1 MRPSGAFWISA
12 LLVAATLGVALWAW
26 LALPPGA
33 GVPTHYLGLDG
44 HRHAGVSRAAL
55 WVIPFVS
62 AIVTLGLTFGPRFT
76 GRAVEAYAPELYAMI
91 LISVTGLLLVTEST
105 LVARAFDA
113 DYNVM
118 RPVAMATGVLLL
130 AVGNYLGKARQNAV
144 VGIKTPW
151 TLSDPRVWDKT
162 HRFTGRAMFLGGLA
176 LIALGFA
183 LHDGNLLG
191 AAIAACTALP
201 VLAGAVWSRVLHGQA
216 AGTVLR
222 R

>member
-1 MRPSGAFWISA
+1 MRISGAFWISV
-12 LLVAATLGVALWAW
+12 LLVAATLGIALWAW

-44 HRHAGVSRAAL
+44 HRHTGVSRLAL
-55 WVIPFVS
+55 WVIPFAS
-62 AIVTLGLTFGPRFT
+62 AVVTLGLTFGPKFT
-76 GRAVEAYAPELYAMI
+76 GRAVEAYAPELYGMI

-113 DYNVM
+113 AYNVM

-151 TLSDPRVWDKT
+151 TLADPRVWDKT
-162 HRFTGRAMFLGGLA
+162 HRFTGRAMFAGGLV
-176 LIALGFA
+176 LIVLGFL
-183 LHDGNLLG
+183 LHDGTALG
-191 AAIAACTALP
+191 AAIALCAALP
-201 VLAGAVWSRVLHGQA
+201 PLVGIGHSLSLSRQA
-216 AGTVLR
+216 
-222 R
+222 

>member
-105 LVARAFDA
+105 LVA
-113 DYNVM
+113 
-118 RPVAMATGVLLL
+118 
-130 AVGNYLGKARQNAV
+130 
-144 VGIKTPW
+144 
-151 TLSDPRVWDKT
+151 
-162 HRFTGRAMFLGGLA
+162 
-176 LIALGFA
+176 
-183 LHDGNLLG
+183 
-191 AAIAACTALP
+191 
-201 VLAGAVWSRVLHGQA
+201 
-216 AGTVLR
+216 
-222 R
+222 

>member
-1 MRPSGAFWISA
+1 MRVSAAFWISV
-12 LLVAATLGVALWAW
+12 LLAAATLGVALWAW

-44 HRHAGVSRAAL
+44 QRHVGVSRTAL

-62 AIVTLGLTFGPRFT
+62 AIVTLGLTFGPRFA
-76 GRAVEAYAPELYAMI
+76 GRAVEAYAPELYGML

-105 LVARAFDA
+105 LVARAFDPA
-113 DYNVM
+113 YNVM
-118 RPVAMATGVLLL
+118 RPVAMATGVLLV
-130 AVGNYLGKARQNAV
+130 AIGNYLGKARQNAV

-151 TLSDPRVWDKT
+151 TLADPRVWDKT

-176 LIALGFA
+176 LIGLAVALR
-183 LHDGNLLG
+183 DGALLG
-191 AAIAACTALP
+191 AAIGACTALP
-201 VLAGAVWSRVLHGQA
+201 ILAGVAWSRVLHGQA
-216 AGTVLR
+216 AGTALR

>member
-1 MRPSGAFWISA
+1 MKMSGAFWISV

-44 HRHAGVSRAAL
+44 RRHAGLSRMVL

-62 AIVTLGLTFGPRFT
+62 AVVTLAMTFGPRLM
-76 GRAVEAYAPELYAMI
+76 GRSVEAYAPELYGMI

-105 LVARAFDA
+105 LIARAFDA
-113 DYNVM
+113 GYNVM

-151 TLSDPRVWDKT
+151 TLADPRVWDKT
-162 HRFTGRAMFLGGLA
+162 HRFTGRAMFVGGLA
-176 LIALGFA
+176 LIGSGVA
-183 LHDGNLLG
+183 LHGGNQLG
-191 AAIAACTALP
+191 IAIALCTAVP
-201 VLAGAVWSRVLHGQA
+201 ALAGVAWSRMLYRQE
-216 AGTVLR
+216 AGTILR